1 MPQVDA
7 AQNPA
12 LANALI
18 NQAVGDTADDIAT
31 PELYSGIVELPGGW
45 LDPQGNLH
53 KEAEVREL
61 TGADEEAMGKAMI
74 KGTGIDWN
82 RMFKVIMERGVV
94 KLGDRAPTPKDLESL
109 LYGDRDAILL
119 GIRIATY
126 GNEHPANI
134 ICPLCGRSSDVAF
147 ELDKDIPY
155 RKLEDPANIW
165 RKVTLRNGRVAE
177 IRLVTVADQA
187 AATADMRVGNAQMTT
202 ILLSRCVRSIDGEPH
217 LGEQDMQKMGAG
229 DRKIL
234 NTYLMDKAPGPR
246 MGEVVVSCPQCN
258 EESSIAISM
267 TELF

>member
-7 AQNPA
+7 TSNPG
-12 LANALI
+12 LANSLVSQALS
-18 NQAVGDTADDIAT
+18 TTEET
-31 PELYSGIVELPGGW
+31 PVPEIYSGIVELPGGW
-45 LDPQGNLH
+45 LDPQGNLQTT
-53 KEAEVREL
+53 AEVREL

-94 KLGDRAPTPKDLESL
+94 KLGDRVPTAKDLESL

-126 GNEHPANI
+126 GRDHPANI
-134 ICPLCGRSSDVAF
+134 TCPLCLRSSDVVF
-147 ELDKDIPY
+147 ELDTDIPTRKLDDPMVIY
-155 RKLEDPANIW
+155 RKV
-165 RKVTLRNGRVAE
+165 KLRGDHSAE

-187 AATADMRVGNAQMTT
+187 FATADMRVGNAQMTT
-202 ILLSRCVRSIDGEPH
+202 LLLSRCVKTIDGQEH
-217 LGEQDMQKMGAG
+217 LGEQTMQAMGAG

-234 NTYLMDKAPGPR
+234 NTYLMEKAPGPR
-246 MGEVVVSCPQCN
+246 LGEVVVSCPQCN